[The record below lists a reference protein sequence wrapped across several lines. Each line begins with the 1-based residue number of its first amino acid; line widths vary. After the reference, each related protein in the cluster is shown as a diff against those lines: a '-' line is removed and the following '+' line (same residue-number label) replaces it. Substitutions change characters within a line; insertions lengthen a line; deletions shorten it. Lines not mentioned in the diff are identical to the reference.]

1 MRSLWKSL
9 LAFSILAVPLF
20 AGALRLEVGTP
31 ATNQEALAQHAVLV
45 AWTTACHTP
54 EKTTI
59 TATAEG
65 VVNGMRKSIPLKVIP
80 LSAPGIFALTREW
93 PNGGTWA
100 IKMVATNPEYKD
112 YATSAVVPIQNNA
125 AQLDAAKR
133 YSHAPT
139 ETELSASLN

>member
-1 MRSLWKSL
+1 MRSPWKSL
-9 LAFSILAVPLF
+9 VALSILATPLF
-20 AGALRLEVGTP
+20 AGALRLEVGNP
-31 ATNQEALAQHAVLV
+31 ATNQEALAHHAVLM
-45 AWTTACHTP
+45 AWTTACHSP

-65 VVNGMRKSIPLKVIP
+65 VVNGMRKSIPLKVFS
-80 LSAPGIFALTREW
+80 LSAPGSFAITREW
-93 PNGGTWA
+93 PNEGSWA

-125 AQLDAAKR
+125 AQLEAAKR

-139 ETELSASLN
+139 ETELSVSLN